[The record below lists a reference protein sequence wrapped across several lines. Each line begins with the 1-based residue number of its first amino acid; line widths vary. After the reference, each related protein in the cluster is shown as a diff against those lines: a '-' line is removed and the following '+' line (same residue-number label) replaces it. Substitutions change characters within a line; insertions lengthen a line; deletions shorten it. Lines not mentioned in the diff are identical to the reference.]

1 MKLKDIKNSASRLIQ
16 NALQVFAVTCIYGY
30 DMRKKHRELRYR
42 LDTIRQKVQQTI
54 IKDDI
59 YHKMLDKV
67 HPDWAR
73 LGRYDLVSICN
84 CVSFTISWM
93 SHFVS
98 KENYAYHLQQSQQK
112 KI

>member
-1 MKLKDIKNSASRLIQ
+1 MKLKDIKSSAARLIQ

-30 DMRKKHRELRYR
+30 DTRKKHRELRYR
-42 LDTIRQKVQQTI
+42 LNTIRQKVQQAI
-54 IKDDI
+54 IEEDK
-59 YHKMLDKV
+59 YHKM
-67 HPDWAR
+67 HPDCPR
-73 LGRYDLVSICN
+73 LCRYDLVSICN